1 MTDQENGIIEI
12 VPKNMF
18 VPICITQAVCIAVIL
33 IAVLII
39 KFFFD
44 GSYTKLQNWCEYNVL
59 EQTVINDATYEET
72 SSEI

>member
-1 MTDQENGIIEI
+1 MENETEVIEI
-12 VPKNMF
+12 TPKNMF
-18 VPICITQAVCIAVIL
+18 VPICIAQTVCISVIL
-33 IAVLII
+33 ITMLII

>member
-1 MTDQENGIIEI
+1 MTDQENEIIEI

-18 VPICITQAVCIAVIL
+18 VPICITQAVCIAIIL

-44 GSYTKLQNWCEYNVL
+44 GSYTKLQNWCEHNVL
-59 EQTVINDATYEET
+59 EQTVIIDEPLEET
-72 SSEI
+72 DSEI